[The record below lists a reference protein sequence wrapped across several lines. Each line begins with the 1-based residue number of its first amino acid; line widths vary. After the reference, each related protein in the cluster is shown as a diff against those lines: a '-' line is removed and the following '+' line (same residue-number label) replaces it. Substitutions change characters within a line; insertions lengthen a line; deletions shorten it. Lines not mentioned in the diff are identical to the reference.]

1 MPMIVHADITT
12 LLEALSASDED
23 GAIHATLRLLGPE
36 NAPPAKIAARVGI
49 PAAWAGGDG
58 HPLAVLSVSG
68 RIAEWMRSIPIGP
81 EPGAETRRQLAPALP
96 LIQSFRA
103 VAAQVA
109 KGLPE
114 PHPTLPGGISPADL
128 KHAEGAFGALR
139 DAVAARDLDRVR
151 AILMGFYM
159 TGTDYRA
166 MLTAIYGALALRY
179 PEGGHPLYFAMAGS
193 RVLEMADWG
202 DRVPAYIYWVSSLIV
217 DNTPDAP
224 AAETAHAYASAAAH
238 DLGWLRTR
246 LAIPKNEAA
255 GESFRHAVASGSA
268 TEACDATLAALRGG
282 ATPMGLA
289 AALALTAA
297 EQLNAV
303 PRGDADG
310 LPRAGHALLY
320 AHAVHVATLQTQNK
334 EIWPLL
340 YTAACAVNAVR
351 PAGGAGAVEAGG
363 RAVPSSPIGGL
374 IAASMLRTLE
384 QQVAAGDT
392 ATALAIAHRY
402 LQMGHEPR
410 ALAGVIGSVAA
421 TRDIDPS
428 DVRSLHILP
437 MVAAAAEEYLTL
449 PPALAAGGQNALLTA
464 AIRLASELGGGHA
477 LADRVRA
484 AINAEV

>member
-114 PHPTLPGGISPADL
+114 PHPALPGGISPADL

-202 DRVPAYIYWVSSLIV
+202 DRVPAYISWVSSLIV
-217 DNTPDAP
+217 DDTPDAP
-224 AAETAHAYASAAAH
+224 AAEAAHAYAAAH

-246 LAIPKNEAA
+246 LAIPKEEAA
-255 GESFRHAVASGSA
+255 GESFRRTVASGSA
-268 TEACDATLAALRGG
+268 TEACDATLGALRAG

-303 PRGDADG
+303 PQGDGDG
-310 LPRAGHALLY
+310 LLRAGHTLLY

-351 PAGGAGAVEAGG
+351 PAGGAGAVAAGA
-363 RAVPSSPIGGL
+363 RAVPSTPIGGL

-384 QQVAAGDT
+384 QQVAAGDN

-421 TRDIDPS
+421 TRDVDPR
-428 DVRSLHILP
+428 DPRSLHLLP
-437 MVAAAAEEYLTL
+437 MAAAAAEEYLTL
-449 PPALAAGGQNALLTA
+449 PPALASGGQNALLTA